1 MRGSKS
7 IVSSAIL
14 SLAMW
19 GAADASAATPPAF
32 AKAPAAADC
41 QKLGGEVSA
50 LIDSRKSSPNISA
63 ARSEFQVGIMECMEG
78 NSVSANGHY
87 LQAKDLLNSPVK
99 KTPTPVA
106 KAPEPIDAD
115 CQKSGGEVSALIDTS
130 ASSPNIAAARSVF
143 QAGIMQCM
151 EGDDAEAN
159 KLYSQAK
166 AILKP

>member
-1 MRGSKS
+1 MRGSKF

-19 GAADASAATPPAF
+19 GAVDASAATPPAP
-32 AKAPAAADC
+32 AKAPAVADC

-50 LIDSRKSSPNISA
+50 MIDSRRSSPNISA

-78 NSVSANGHY
+78 DDASANGHY
-87 LQAKDLLNSPVK
+87 LQAKDLLSSPVK
-99 KTPTPVA
+99 KAPTPVA
-106 KAPEPIDAD
+106 KAPEPVEVD
-115 CQKSGGEVSALIDTS
+115 CQKTGSEISALIDTS
-130 ASSPNIAAARSVF
+130 ARSPNIATARAVF

-166 AILKP
+166 SMLKP